1 MIHAYEESY
10 VHDAMCILGEAFE
23 YAQNTCDIALSDFY
37 AMLFVSHVG
46 KQFEKGNPKYVA
58 GRTGAELVLELLS
71 ECGLVHHEKKRE
83 VFYDYAEA
91 YWCGWILA
99 YYQWYS
105 GMTFKQLSYYIT
117 VTDLINLYSSL
128 HEASVHKFTD
138 VMEKRISRQPHR
150 SKLQKYRLLQGYT
163 QKELA
168 EQTGVALRMI
178 QQYEQGAKDIKKAS
192 AITVY
197 ALANRL
203 HCSMEDLL
211 E

>member
-1 MIHAYEESY
+1 
-10 VHDAMCILGEAFE
+10 
-23 YAQNTCDIALSDFY
+23 
-37 AMLFVSHVG
+37 
-46 KQFEKGNPKYVA
+46 
-58 GRTGAELVLELLS
+58 
-71 ECGLVHHEKKRE
+71 
-83 VFYDYAEA
+83 
-91 YWCGWILA
+91 
-99 YYQWYS
+99 
-105 GMTFKQLSYYIT
+105 
-117 VTDLINLYSSL
+117 
-128 HEASVHKFTD
+128 
-138 VMEKRISRQPHR
+138 MEKRISRQPHR